1 MEVDME
7 LCLKRLLLFLTL
19 EGFAILVVEMKLKL
33 EGYAILVVEMKL
45 ELGQREVA
53 IAWSQEL
60 WNSLSYLHLINPSK
74 PSKK

>member
-53 IAWSQEL
+53 IA
-60 WNSLSYLHLINPSK
+60 
-74 PSKK
+74 